1 MRADPGPF
9 GTNLE
14 LASKATNSGPLQPP
28 RRSQNA
34 AEGQGF
40 ARIMAL
46 TQRFTLSGPG
56 ACFGS

>member
-46 TQRFTLSGPG
+46 T
-56 ACFGS
+56 